1 MPLTEGDVLNTLGDP
16 ITATM
21 DFWVGP
27 IRISGK
33 SYGILRDHVRAGNI
47 LVVGGTSTLASY
59 SLTADVLTTQV
70 GNSPANLHQRALL
83 LHECTHALVD
93 VFTSDIKVTRHIDEL
108 ACYIA
113 QYVYMV
119 RSNPAS
125 WPATGTGGP
134 WPIFFSSVAALGKR
148 FGLDTLAG
156 NGSAIKVADLE
167 PLRLQLAA
175 LPGVPYGQFDKDA
188 PTGADGLIR
197 NHFFLGDLPRDPPPV
212 RVTARESN
220 PGTDVSDDYLAD
232 RLLEKYAATDVA
244 GYGARLRALRE
255 HFAVCSLGR
264 AKELTAR
271 LSVRRRGD
279 RLSELFHDRLSRD
292 GRAILLRVLDGKILM
307 SKLPRFMRPS

>member
-1 MPLTEGDVLNTLGDP
+1 MPLTEGDVLNTLGDA

-27 IRISGK
+27 VRISGK
-33 SYGILRDHVRAGNI
+33 SYGILGDHIRARNI
-47 LVVGGTSTLASY
+47 LVVGGTSTLAFY
-59 SLTADVLTTQV
+59 SPRTDVLTTQV
-70 GNSPANLHQRALL
+70 GNSPANLQQRALL

-108 ACYIA
+108 SCYIA
-113 QYVYMV
+113 QHVYAV
-119 RSNPAS
+119 RSNPATG
-125 WPATGTGGP
+125 PAAGTGP
-134 WPIFFSSVAALGKR
+134 WPIFFNSVAALVKR
-148 FGLDTLAG
+148 HRLDTLAG
-156 NGSAIKVADLE
+156 NGSAIKVVDLE

-175 LPGVPYGQFDKDA
+175 LPGVNYGQFDKDA

-212 RVTARESN
+212 RVTARESS
-220 PGTDVSDDYLAD
+220 PGTDVSDDHLVD

-264 AKELTAR
+264 AKELTGR
-271 LSVRRRGD
+271 LAVRRRGD
-279 RLSELFHDRLSRD
+279 RLSELFHDRLSRE
-292 GRAILLRVLDGKILM
+292 GRAILLRVLDGKVLM
-307 SKLPRFMRPS
+307 SKLPRFMRP